1 MDAFWARFQGFT
13 PDPNSS
19 LITNFNLLST
29 AQNWAP
35 AGRARSRAHRRFR
48 SAMIDEFNATY
59 GTDNNDLESWKN
71 LCRVVGIDPVPET
84 ITQCRKVRLDL
95 LFSSEIWRFD
105 ANMEVSKAV
114 RRTHVN
120 LVDLIDNDVRNAGG
134 QVKKFK
140 TLRQLREYTHET
152 EKYFPK
158 NPAKAGGILK
168 ALLRDMNAP
177 VDDAEI

>member
-71 LCRVVGIDPVPET
+71 LCRVVRVDPVPET
-84 ITQCRKVRLDL
+84 ITQCR
-95 LFSSEIWRFD
+95 
-105 ANMEVSKAV
+105 KAV

-120 LVDLIDNDVRNAGG
+120 LVDLIDHDVRNGGG

-177 VDDAEI
+177 VDDSEI